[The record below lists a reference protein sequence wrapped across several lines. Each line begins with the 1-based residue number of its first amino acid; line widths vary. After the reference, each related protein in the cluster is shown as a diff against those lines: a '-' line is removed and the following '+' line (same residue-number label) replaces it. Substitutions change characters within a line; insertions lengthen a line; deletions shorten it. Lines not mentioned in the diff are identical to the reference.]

1 MEQEF
6 KPVFTGYM
14 KFQLEAP
21 SEAVLF
27 KRAVFKGDW
36 ITKSPKILK
45 KINKKRRG
53 ERVKREFLFALNMFD
68 TDGHRRGYKEVTF
81 KTAEGF
87 YALSAA
93 VDQQSE
99 LFKKELTEQFEGL
112 EIDVFES
119 YVVVKA

>member
-1 MEQEF
+1 
-6 KPVFTGYM
+6 
-14 KFQLEAP
+14 
-21 SEAVLF
+21 
-27 KRAVFKGDW
+27 
-36 ITKSPKILK
+36 
-45 KINKKRRG
+45 
-53 ERVKREFLFALNMFD
+53 MFD

-99 LFKKELTEQFEGL
+99 LFKKELIEQFEGL

-119 YVVVKA
+119 YVTVKA